1 MKVNISGVGLIPN
14 LGLLAPVYGKDLSK
28 ETIMLILKRS
38 QFKVYNA
45 QTGIQITKI
54 NIDEVFGYSPKKS
67 VVNTPTVITTDTATA
82 TITTTTPVVEKTV
95 PKTTVEKKPEPV
107 VVKTEEEEKEVVED
121 TTTATD
127 EVEEKPAFTN
137 KKKKRH

>member
-67 VVNTPTVITTDTATA
+67 VVNTPTVITTDTAT
-82 TITTTTPVVEKTV
+82 ITTTTPVVEKTV
-95 PKTTVEKKPEPV
+95 PKTTVEKKTEPV
-107 VVKTEEEEKEVVED
+107 VVKTEEEKEVVED
-121 TTTATD
+121 TTTTTD
-127 EVEEKPAFTN
+127 EVEEKPTFTN